1 MVGNLIA
8 FLWGFAEATLF
19 FFVPD
24 VALSII
30 ALSSVE
36 EGIVASFYALAGA
49 LVGGVLMFYWGKAD
63 IKRVT
68 HILEKIPAIRPK
80 DVEKV
85 RLDLNKKGFLA
96 ILLGPT
102 LGIPYKIYASYA
114 HEVTSIFIFLLISIP
129 ARVIRFLFMAWITPQ
144 WVKWLFAEF
153 TYTQQVWTVLI
164 MWGIFYVGYFIAR
177 RK

>member
-1 MVGNLIA
+1 MIGNLIA

-36 EGIVASFYALAGA
+36 AGFVASFYALAGA
-49 LVGGVLMFYWGKAD
+49 LIGGVLMFYWGRAD

-80 DVEKV
+80 DIEKV
-85 RLDLNKKGFLA
+85 RLDLHKKGFVA
-96 ILLGPT
+96 ILLGPA
-102 LGIPYKIYASYA
+102 LGIPYKIYASFAY
-114 HEVTSIFIFLLISIP
+114 EVTSTTVFLLISVP
-129 ARVIRFLFMAWITPQ
+129 ARVIRFLLMAWITPQ
-144 WVKWLFAEF
+144 WVKWLFAEY
-153 TYTQQVWTVLI
+153 TYVQQVWIVLI
-164 MWGIFYVGYFIAR
+164 MWGIFYVGYFIAK